1 MTVSVTLRQEKTIL
15 SDQYRVVSW
24 VTAADPSGMYPLFV
38 VTEGLAVWEE
48 LFTKIADLD
57 DLANYAENALVRFTD
72 TVVNIAGL
80 SGLIVGDVLTITTAV
95 PEWIGDFFTVQTFII
110 AAITTPLVGDSY
122 VLVQSTKP
130 FPTAKN
136 VLSWSIDSSGGTP
149 RGSGTNGYTSREDET
164 DTTYLRRH
172 WTSLLGTV
180 EAAESRVESNKTGVE
195 SVVNAANVHGTVFP
209 GIDTETYP

>member
-72 TVVNIAGL
+72 SVIDISAVGTLN
-80 SGLIVGDVLTITTAV
+80 VGDVLTVTTYV
-95 PEWIGDFFTVQTFII
+95 PEWIDTYFLTQTFIV
-110 AAITTPLVGDSY
+110 AAIKSGYILVAAD
-122 VLVQSTKP
+122 KP

-136 VLSWSIDSSGGTP
+136 VLSWSIDTG
-149 RGSGTNGYTSREDET
+149 GSGTNGYTSREDET